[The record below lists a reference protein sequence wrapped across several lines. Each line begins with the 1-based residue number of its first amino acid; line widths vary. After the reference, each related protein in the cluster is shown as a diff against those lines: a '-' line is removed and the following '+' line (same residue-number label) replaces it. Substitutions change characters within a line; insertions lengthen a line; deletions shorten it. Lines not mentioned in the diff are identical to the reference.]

1 MCTPYFPSG
10 KLVSLH
16 SVSPFKV
23 SFLLSLLF
31 PPPPS
36 FVFSGCRRRYRFR
49 RCLADGLTGRLK
61 GAELGAVNAAS
72 MTRARVPEGL
82 VEEKGSVN
90 SGRPYAFSGGRGA
103 RRGVALTFSVPKPG
117 GLGQPACC
125 YNERSYFSE
134 FAMYR
139 FIVSVVTAGAV
150 CADEV
155 LVDRSTP
162 YKSFFKF
169 SDPALTASRKKKIT
183 WTFLACFR

>member
-1 MCTPYFPSG
+1 M
-10 KLVSLH
+10 
-16 SVSPFKV
+16 
-23 SFLLSLLF
+23 
-31 PPPPS
+31 
-36 FVFSGCRRRYRFR
+36 
-49 RCLADGLTGRLK
+49 TGRLK

-90 SGRPYAFSGGRGA
+90 SGRPYAFSVGRGA
-103 RRGVALTFSVPKPG
+103 RRGVALTFSVPKSG

-162 YKSFFKF
+162 YKVSLNFRTPL
-169 SDPALTASRKKKIT
+169 SQLHEKKIT